1 MPCCGPV
8 QNKKISRKTKRRR
21 YNQMSDEIYTIY
33 KANWWSLNENW
44 IHRWGRFR
52 PYINWSD
59 DILQELNLN
68 NILRSS
74 IFDYFS
80 RWLSWLF
87 KSIYTFYFDQVT
99 SLIINWSRT
108 WFLLL
113 SSCCSDLHP
122 EKNTYTYIHHWEK
135 FDCVHVEPNF
145 PELYTPGRYALCD
158 LMY

>member
-1 MPCCGPV
+1 MHCCGPV

-80 RWLSWLF
+80 RWLSWWF
-87 KSIYTFYFDQVT
+87 KSIYTFYFDQET
-99 SLIINWSRT
+99 SLIINCSRT

-122 EKNTYTYIHHWEK
+122 EKNTYTYIHHLGKVWLRA
-135 FDCVHVEPNF
+135 CRAQLSWTV
-145 PELYTPGRYALCD
+145 YTRYALCD